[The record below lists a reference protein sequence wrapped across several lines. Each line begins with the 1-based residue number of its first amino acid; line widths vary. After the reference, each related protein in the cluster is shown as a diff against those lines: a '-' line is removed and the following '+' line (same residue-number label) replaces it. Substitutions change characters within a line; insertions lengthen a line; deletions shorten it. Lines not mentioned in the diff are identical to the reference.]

1 MRALNRITEP
11 ALMPRS
17 RPHLYYLSLAII
29 LLTATYVRWRL
40 PAWPLA
46 DPDSWSYLRAA
57 VSKLADGTFV
67 HTNGRNF
74 LYPGFLLLILSA
86 TKNFTAITF
95 VQHLL
100 GLSTGI
106 LILGCWAKTGHFL
119 RHVPRRVHAAI
130 GLLIAALYLLSRQTI
145 ELEHQ
150 VRPEGITPF
159 FALLNLWLTLQY
171 FGGSREQRLFPS
183 ATLLGA
189 AVLLNSVI
197 LVTLKTSFAITIF
210 FSVVPVLLALCRRRE
225 TWTRRTW
232 VVFPS
237 LIAAAVVILTER
249 HFAQADP
256 EAKAFLP
263 ASLFSIHANLIGRQ
277 MEEDLAREECARF
290 GCGWLQQVSESLQ
303 EEINKSRAVGKIYPS
318 LGFNPDYL
326 NHQGGLLPWR
336 NRFFRGDSQKELE
349 FYRSYY
355 LRTARVH
362 PGWMGEKIVRQMTLF
377 YLGSKRIFITSPRA
391 HLSLLYAQTAACLPD
406 IRSYPPLLHYLAMIR
421 SLASTSQTISQ
432 PLWVRSL
439 GALLSVLYPPV
450 FFSTLGLSLFL
461 TPALRQMYGRFAAVA
476 LFAFSYNF
484 GNCLGT
490 AVVHSLD
497 VSRYVLSQYSFAL
510 LAECIGLL
518 FLVEVALETRERR
531 VARNA
536 EEIGTA
542 LGQK

>member
-1 MRALNRITEP
+1 
-11 ALMPRS
+11 MPRA
-17 RPHLYYLSLAII
+17 RPHLYHLSLAII
-29 LLTATYVRWRL
+29 LLAAAYVRWRL

-57 VSKLADGTFV
+57 VSKLAEGTFL

-86 TKNFTAITF
+86 TRSFTAISF

-100 GLSTGI
+100 GLGTGI
-106 LILGCWAKTGHFL
+106 LILGSWAGTGRFL
-119 RHVPRRVHAAI
+119 HHVSRRAHAAT
-130 GLLIAALYLLSRQTI
+130 GLLIAAIYLLSRQTI
-145 ELEHQ
+145 ESEHQ
-150 VRPEGITPF
+150 LRPEAIAPF
-159 FALLNLWLTLQY
+159 FALLNIWLTLQY
-171 FGGSREQRLFPS
+171 FARAREQRFLPS
-183 ATLLGA
+183 GTLLGA
-189 AVLLNSVI
+189 GILLNSVI
-197 LVTLKTSFAITIF
+197 LVTLKTSFAISIF
-210 FSVVPVLLALCRRRE
+210 FSVIPVLLALCQRRQ
-225 TWTRRTW
+225 TWARRVA

-237 LIAAAVVILTER
+237 LMVAAVAIFTER
-249 HFAQADP
+249 HFAKTDP

-263 ASLFSIHANLIGRQ
+263 TSLFSIHANLITRQ
-277 MEEDLAREECARF
+277 MEQDLAREDCGRL
-290 GCGWLQQVSESLQ
+290 GCSWLQQVSASLQ
-303 EEINKSRAVGKIYPS
+303 EEIKRSRVAGHLYPS
-318 LGFNPDYL
+318 LGFSPDYL

-349 FYRSYY
+349 FYSFYY
-355 LRTARVH
+355 LRTARLH
-362 PGWMGEKIVRQMTLF
+362 PGWMGEKIVRQMALF

-391 HLSLLYAQTAACLPD
+391 NLSLLYAQTAACLPE
-406 IRSYPPLLHYLAMIR
+406 IRSYPPLLHYLARIR

-510 LAECIGLL
+510 LAEGIGLL
-518 FLVEVALETRERR
+518 FLVEVALDTRQRR
-531 VARNA
+531 LARSAA
-536 EEIGTA
+536 EKAAGKIMDPDDPRIA
-542 LGQK
+542 CQ